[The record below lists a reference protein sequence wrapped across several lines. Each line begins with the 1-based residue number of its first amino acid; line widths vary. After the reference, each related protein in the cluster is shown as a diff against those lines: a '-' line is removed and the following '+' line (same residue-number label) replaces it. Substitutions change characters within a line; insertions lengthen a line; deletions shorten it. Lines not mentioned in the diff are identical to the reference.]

1 MKELLK
7 IEDLKNNLFLGDC
20 GEDITQ
26 YSHGDISDIIAETAD
41 NNVDIYNNDLME
53 WAKRNTSYI
62 EDALREFGTPEDSN
76 GHPDFMR
83 IIMQGQYYMYEQD
96 LYNNIEDILKY
107 WAYNYIEDKYN
118 LTELT
123 EEQNDEI
130 EFLNYNNFEELED
143 IENELENIF
152 ESGVQ

>member
-7 IEDLKNNLFLGDC
+7 IEDLKNELNLGDY
-20 GEDITQ
+20 GEEIAQ
-26 YSHGDISDIIAETAD
+26 YNNGYIGDIITEIAD

-53 WAKRNTSYI
+53 WAKGNTSYI
-62 EDALREFGTPEDSN
+62 EDAMREFGTPEDGN
-76 GHPDFMR
+76 GQPDFMR

-107 WAYNYIEDKYN
+107 WAYSYIEDHYN
-118 LTELT
+118 VTELT

-130 EFLNYNNFEELED
+130 EFYNYTNVDRLEE
-143 IENELENIF
+143 IEGMIKDIF
-152 ESGVQ
+152 ESEVQ